1 MRLLTRCRC
10 DMNAHVRPF
19 AVAMVVALIARG
31 GSGIAQEAPR
41 LTDNDLKGLIESVD
55 DARDRFEDALGG
67 EFKHS
72 VVRGPRGEVQVN
84 QYLDDLQE
92 NVKHLRERYTSQY
105 SASAEALTVLR
116 QGTDIHGYMKAQP
129 DTMKG
134 ASEWDRLAGS
144 LGRLARAYG
153 ATFPLPPDAPVR
165 RINDKE
171 AAAAADAAAKSA
183 DEFKKAVGR
192 DKTLPTA
199 QRDALKQDADDL
211 AKQCKAVKSRL
222 NDGKPATAEAR
233 QMFEATARVSDAAS
247 SASPATLSAL
257 GPLRASMATL
267 HQAFGLA
274 PPPMPR

>member
-41 LTDNDLKGLIESVD
+41 LTDSDLKGLIESVD
-55 DARDRFEDALGG
+55 DARDRFEDALDGG
-67 EFKHS
+67 SKHS

-105 SASAEALTVLR
+105 SASAEALTVVR

-144 LGRLARAYG
+144 LGRLARG
-153 ATFPLPPDAPVR
+153 LRCDLPP
-165 RINDKE
+165 
-171 AAAAADAAAKSA
+171 
-183 DEFKKAVGR
+183 
-192 DKTLPTA
+192 PT
-199 QRDALKQDADDL
+199 
-211 AKQCKAVKSRL
+211 
-222 NDGKPATAEAR
+222 
-233 QMFEATARVSDAAS
+233 
-247 SASPATLSAL
+247 
-257 GPLRASMATL
+257 
-267 HQAFGLA
+267 
-274 PPPMPR
+274 